1 MSSKR
6 QPSGIRLTPAQQREV
21 LYARECDRRAAAM
34 PAPEAANAD
43 EIATL
48 AVLSLRWD
56 AKRARTF
63 LKVSREAAEA
73 IVANPSLLT
82 RKQREDIAW
91 LLTLG
96 EGENPERV
104 RLRSIADRLLAT
116 LPPQ

>member
-1 MSSKR
+1 MSPKR
-6 QPSGIRLTPAQQREV
+6 QHSGIRLTPAQQREV
-21 LYARECDRRAAAM
+21 LHAQECDRRAATM
-34 PAPEAANAD
+34 PAPEVADAD

-82 RKQREDIAW
+82 RQQRQDVAW

-104 RLRSIADRLLAT
+104 RLRAIADRLLAT